1 MELVRTMP
9 RPRVLERARRRQ
21 GAEVRSRLWIRVV

>member
-1 MELVRTMP
+1 MEEVRTMA

-21 GAEVRSRLWIRVV
+21 GGVRSRLWIRVV